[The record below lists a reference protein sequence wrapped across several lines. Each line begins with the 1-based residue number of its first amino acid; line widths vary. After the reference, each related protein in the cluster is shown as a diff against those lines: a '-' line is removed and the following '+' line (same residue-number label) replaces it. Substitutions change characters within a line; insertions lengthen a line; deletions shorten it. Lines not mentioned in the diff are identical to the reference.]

1 MMIEN
6 YDKKKSIIL
15 LLLLQSIGLKP
26 LLIKEYISHILIIKI
41 NNIKIEKL
49 KKLIYLSLW

>member
-26 LLIKEYISHILIIKI
+26 FLIKEYIFHILIIKI